1 MANATLRGEIGKWL
15 AVLMILKKRTENE
28 LKGG

>member
-1 MANATLRGEIGKWL
+1 MTEQQYGEIDQWL

-28 LKGG
+28 LKGD